1 MFITFTFGYTKY
13 RLFTLNDV
21 CDRILHI
28 DGGIICFA
36 KIIEVMN

>member
-1 MFITFTFGYTKY
+1 MFITFSFGYTKY

-28 DGGIICFA
+28 KGGMLCFV
-36 KIIEVMN
+36 KIIKMMN